1 MNHDD
6 QDLIAEGYDAQRD
19 DAYGTDPY
27 AFEGDY

>member
-6 QDLIAEGYDAQRD
+6 EYLIAEGYDAQRD